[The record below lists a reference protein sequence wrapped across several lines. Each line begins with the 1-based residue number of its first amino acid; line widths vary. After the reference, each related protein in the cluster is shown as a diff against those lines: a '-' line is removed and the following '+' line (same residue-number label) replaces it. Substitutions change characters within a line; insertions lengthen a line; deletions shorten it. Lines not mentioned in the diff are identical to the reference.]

1 MKKLCAVLL
10 ATMMFASTAAD
21 AKGGRGFGG
30 GRSFSRPSATKSHA
44 PKRPTVKRENASKTT
59 SSTSSSVPPA
69 VVLPSSKREDKRE
82 DSESGGFW
90 STLFGSVAGSMAGNA
105 IYDAVTDAE
114 KKEAAPPAPVEAKP
128 AQ

>member
-21 AKGGRGFGG
+21 AKGGRGFSG
-30 GRSFSRPSATKSHA
+30 GRSFSRPSSTKTYA

-59 SSTSSSVPPA
+59 SSTSSSAPLA
-69 VVLPSSKREDKRE
+69 VVQTPSKREDKRE

-90 STLFGSVAGSMAGNA
+90 SMFFGSAAGSMAGNA
-105 IYDAVTDAE
+105 VYDAVTDDE
-114 KKEAAPPAPVEAKP
+114 KKEAAVPAPAETKP
-128 AQ
+128 AR